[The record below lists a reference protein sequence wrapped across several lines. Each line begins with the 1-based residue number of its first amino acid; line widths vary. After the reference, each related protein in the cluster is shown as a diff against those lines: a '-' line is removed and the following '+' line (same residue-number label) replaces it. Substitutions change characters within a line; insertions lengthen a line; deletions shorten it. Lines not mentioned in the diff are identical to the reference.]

1 MAQPPLSRTN
11 SKQGARFYATIAL
24 ICIIIGALMFCFLY
38 DNVREQND
46 VARLDGPTLTWL
58 VGHRNDTVTVI
69 MQAVTN
75 IASPFVLASLI
86 VGGSLI
92 WAWRKRELWRP
103 ALLIGAMGLA
113 VATSTLIKQIVG
125 RGRPPIGDMLLPHE
139 IDFSFPSGHTI
150 GIAVLMLVAGYLIYS
165 RLPTTKK
172 LVLWI
177 LGTVFV
183 VGLVACS
190 RLYLAY
196 HWVTDVSASI
206 GLAFII
212 LGVVILID
220 QILKNKKVVIHLET
234 VLKNRIFR

>member
-1 MAQPPLSRTN
+1 MVQPPLSSISN
-11 SKQGARFYATIAL
+11 KQSIRFYAAIAL
-24 ICIIIGALMFCFLY
+24 ICILIGALTFGFLY

-46 VARLDGPTLTWL
+46 VARLDTPTLTWL
-58 VGHRNDTVTVI
+58 VSHRNDTVTVI

-75 IASPFVLASLI
+75 IASPFILASLI

-113 VATSTLIKQIVG
+113 VATSTIIKQIVG
-125 RGRPPIGDMLLPHE
+125 RGRPPFSNMVLPLE
-139 IDFSFPSGHTI
+139 VDFSFPSGHTI
-150 GIAVLMLVAGYLIYS
+150 GIAVLMLVTGYLIYS
-165 RLPTTKK
+165 RRPTTKK
-172 LVLWI
+172 LILWI
-177 LGTVFV
+177 LGTIFV
-183 VGLVACS
+183 VGIVACS

-212 LGVVILID
+212 LGIVILID
-220 QILKNKKVVIHLET
+220 LFFKNKKTIVHHKA
-234 VLKNRIFR
+234 VLKNI